1 MIGETALPQGVG
13 WRAIQPRNR
22 PVKTLKLR
30 LINICLSLIG
40 AAIVSFCAAQLP
52 WATPLLMLW
61 TVLPLIAVLPVVLL
75 ADKPW
80 QQAGCILLNLAS
92 TLLASSVALSLS
104 NHPDAFVLYQ
114 AWLFP
119 AVHLAV
125 VIAALLMLGLSPVI
139 FKLVP
144 AIERWSNRP

>member
-1 MIGETALPQGVG
+1 MSVETNLPQGVG
-13 WRAIQPRNR
+13 WRAIQQRNC

-40 AAIVSFCAAQLP
+40 AAIVSFFTAKLAC
-52 WATPLLMLW
+52 ATPMLILW

-80 QQAGCILLNLAS
+80 QQAGCMLLILAS
-92 TLLASSVALSLS
+92 TFVASSVGLSLS
-104 NHPDAFVLYQ
+104 MHPDAFGFYQ
-114 AWLFP
+114 AWIFP

-125 VIAALLMLGLSPVI
+125 VIAALLILGLSPII

-144 AIERWSNRP
+144 ATERWSNRA